1 MSNKI
6 WILAVGLLM
15 GVTACH
21 TTEILDQR
29 QEGKIVFRTTVA
41 NATKATGISPDY
53 LKTQGFRVIA
63 FNGPVADAGVDA
75 GVVKRFDEILGS
87 DQYQEDG
94 YYVPY
99 FWGDEDLHFYA
110 WYPKSEENAL
120 VVNTDNGY
128 AITYTP
134 AESAA
139 QQKDFSVAYNT
150 GDKEHNGST
159 GVNMNFRHAL
169 AQVEMVVNNG
179 STAGNTVI
187 VKGIKVGN
195 AIKSGTFSMPVL
207 TTEAPADEDNLLTSQ
222 WSGNVRT
229 DTGDK
234 NIKTY
239 SIIHSSPISIAS
251 GTQQS
256 VMGAGGNWM
265 MIPQRATEAT
275 AWNPAAGGAG
285 DKMYMALLVKLMQG
299 STTVF
304 PRTETPDDD
313 KEGDYAWT
321 AVPIPADATL
331 EAGKKYTFTL
341 TFIINTGNA
350 GNLISNGEEV
360 LSHPIKL
367 VVSVDDWIEV
377 ENGETL
383 Y

>member
-6 WILAVGLLM
+6 WILALGLLM

-21 TTEILDQR
+21 TTEILDR
-29 QEGKIVFRTTVA
+29 REEGKIVFRTTVA

-53 LKTQGFRVIA
+53 LKTQGFRVTA
-63 FNGPVADAGVDA
+63 FNGPVADAGVA
-75 GVVKRFDEILGS
+75 KRFDEILGS

-110 WYPKSEENAL
+110 WYPQSEDGL
-120 VVNTDNGY
+120 SVNTANGY

-150 GDKEHNGST
+150 GNKEDNGSA
-159 GVNMNFRHAL
+159 GVNLNFRHAL

-195 AIKSGTFSMPVL
+195 AIKSGTFSMPVI

-229 DTGDK
+229 TTGDK

-251 GTQQS
+251 GAQQS

-350 GNLISNGEEV
+350 GNLISNGKEV

-367 VVSVDDWIEV
+367 VVSVDDWVEV
-377 ENGETL
+377 DGLGQIL

>member
-6 WILAVGLLM
+6 WILALGLLM

-21 TTEILDQR
+21 TTEILDR
-29 QEGKIVFRTTVA
+29 REEGKIVFRTTVA
-41 NATKATGISPDY
+41 NTTKATGISPDY
-53 LKTQGFRVIA
+53 LKTQGFHVAA
-63 FNGPVADAGVDA
+63 FYGPVAETGVTKEFEMD
-75 GVVKRFDEILGS
+75 LGG
-87 DQYQEDG
+87 DQYREDG

-99 FWGDEDLHFYA
+99 FWGDKTLHFYA

-120 VVNTDNGY
+120 VVNTSNGY

-134 AESAA
+134 AASAA
-139 QQKDFSVAYNT
+139 DQKDFSVAYNT
-150 GDKEHNGST
+150 GNKEDNGST

-169 AQVEMVVNNG
+169 SQVEIVVNNG

-187 VKGIKVGN
+187 VKGVKVGN
-195 AIKSGTFSMPVL
+195 AIKSGTFTMPVIP
-207 TTEAPADEDNLLTSQ
+207 TEAAATEDNLLTDL

-229 DTGDK
+229 TDADN

-239 SIIHSSPISIAS
+239 SITHSSPISIAS

-265 MIPQRATEAT
+265 LVPQKATEASF
-275 AWNPAAGGAG
+275 WNPAVGGAG

-299 STTVF
+299 ATTVF
-304 PRTETPDDD
+304 PHSDTPTED

-321 AVPIPADATL
+321 AVPIPADASL
-331 EAGKKYTFTL
+331 ESGKKYTFTL

-350 GNLISNGEEV
+350 GNHISNGKEV

-367 VVSVDDWIEV
+367 VVSVDDWVEV
-377 ENGETL
+377 DGLGQIL

>member
-1 MSNKI
+1 
-6 WILAVGLLM
+6 
-15 GVTACH
+15 
-21 TTEILDQR
+21 
-29 QEGKIVFRTTVA
+29 
-41 NATKATGISPDY
+41 
-53 LKTQGFRVIA
+53 
-63 FNGPVADAGVDA
+63 
-75 GVVKRFDEILGS
+75 
-87 DQYQEDG
+87 
-94 YYVPY
+94 
-99 FWGDEDLHFYA
+99 
-110 WYPKSEENAL
+110 
-120 VVNTDNGY
+120 
-128 AITYTP
+128 
-134 AESAA
+134 
-139 QQKDFSVAYNT
+139 
-150 GDKEHNGST
+150 
-159 GVNMNFRHAL
+159 
-169 AQVEMVVNNG
+169 
-179 STAGNTVI
+179 
-187 VKGIKVGN
+187 
-195 AIKSGTFSMPVL
+195 
-207 TTEAPADEDNLLTSQ
+207 
-222 WSGNVRT
+222 
-229 DTGDK
+229 
-234 NIKTY
+234 
-239 SIIHSSPISIAS
+239 
-251 GTQQS
+251 
-256 VMGAGGNWM
+256 MGAGGNWM

>member
-63 FNGPVADAGVDA
+63 FNGPVADAGVEN
-75 GVVKRFDEILGS
+75 KFDEILGS
-87 DQYQEDG
+87 DQYREDG

-99 FWGDEDLHFYA
+99 FWGDETLHFYA

-150 GDKEHNGST
+150 GNKEDNGSA
-159 GVNMNFRHAL
+159 GVNLNFRHAL

-377 ENGETL
+377 KNGETL